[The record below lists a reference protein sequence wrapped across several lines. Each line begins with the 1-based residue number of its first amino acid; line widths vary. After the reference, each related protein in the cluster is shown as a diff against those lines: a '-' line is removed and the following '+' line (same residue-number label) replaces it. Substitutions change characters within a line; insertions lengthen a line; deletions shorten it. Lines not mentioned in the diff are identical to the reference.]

1 MHPEQWTEM
10 DRYFSEN
17 LVPVDPVLEAA
28 LTASQEGG
36 LPSINVAPNQGKMLQ
51 VLARLVGARR
61 ILEVGTL
68 GGYSTIWLARAL
80 PAGGQLITLELEP
93 KHAAVAQANFVRAG
107 VDDRIEVRVGPAS
120 AGLAGLIAEGVAPFD
135 FIFLDADKAG
145 TPGYFDQALQLSHP
159 GTAIV
164 VDNVLRH
171 GDVIDAAS
179 EDAGV
184 RGMRTFLDRA
194 ARDPRVDGTAVQT
207 VGVKGYD
214 GFALLIVNG

>member
-1 MHPEQWTEM
+1 M
-10 DRYFSEN
+10 DRYFGEN

-51 VLARLVGARR
+51 VLARLVGAKR

-80 PAGGQLITLELEP
+80 PPGGNLITLELEP
-93 KHAAVAQANFVRAG
+93 KHAAVARANFVRAG
-107 VDDRIEVRVGPAS
+107 VSDRIEVRVGPAS
-120 AGLAGLIAEGVAPFD
+120 EGLAGLIVERATPFD
-135 FIFLDADKAG
+135 FIFIDADKAG
-145 TPGYFDQALQLSHP
+145 TPGYFEQALQLSHP

-184 RGMRTFLDRA
+184 RGMRTFLDQA
-194 ARDPRVDGTAVQT
+194 AKDPRVDGTALQT